1 MAPGAWSRATTAVSG
16 YASVLLRLRWLV
28 VALATLVMLAMVPGA
43 RFIGVTNDYRSFFD
57 DDNPQLA
64 ALHALEATY
73 TPSKVALIAIAP
85 KSGSVFTRE
94 TLGAIEELTERAWRT
109 PWSIRVDSLTNHPHS
124 EAFGDDL
131 RVAALVDDASSLDDS
146 ELARIEEVA
155 LSAPE
160 IAGRLVS
167 RDGRVGGLLVSFNPP
182 ENADAAV
189 AEINAYLDA
198 LLDDARA
205 QHPDHD
211 YYVTGGVVLNRT
223 FTEAARQ
230 ELETLAPIAFVLVLV
245 AAALLLRSIPGTV
258 ALVVVILFVVG
269 TTLGFAGRVGTVFN
283 PGSSGVPIVV
293 MTISLAH
300 CVHVVT
306 GALAGM
312 RRHGLGRN
320 DAIAESLRGN
330 AWPIL
335 LASATTAIAF
345 LSLIAAD
352 SPPFRVLGIL
362 VAFGVLCAFV
372 CSMTLLPA
380 LLSILPLRATP
391 IREGELDLFD
401 RFSAFVVR
409 RRSVLLGSVGLGA
422 LVLVTG
428 IPRLDLSDN
437 WTTYFDE
444 RYQFRRDTDFVT
456 RNLSGMETLEYSL
469 TSGREGGITDPDY
482 LRRVDAFAEWY
493 RGQPEV
499 THVHAFSDTMKRLE
513 RNMHGDDP
521 AFHRLPDDPELAAQ
535 YLLLYELSLPFG
547 ADLDNRIDVARSAT
561 RMIVVMRSLTSREQR
576 ALDARAQAWLRR
588 NTPGLAGE
596 ASGMTTL
603 FAHLSERNIEAML
616 RGTIVAMALISMILI
631 GVFRDLRLGL
641 VSLVPNFL
649 PAAMSFGLWGFMIGR
664 VGLAASV
671 VAATTFGIIVD
682 DTIHFLCRYR
692 KARLEGQPAAAAVQ
706 YTFRSVGRALWTT
719 TIILA
724 LGFLVFASS
733 GFELSWALGLLV
745 TITIVF
751 AILTDFLL
759 LPPLLMAIEGKRR

>member
-1 MAPGAWSRATTAVSG
+1 MNA
-16 YASVLLRLRWLV
+16 YARVLLRFRWPV
-28 VALATLVMLAMVPGA
+28 VAFATLFTLAMASGA

-57 DDNPQLA
+57 EDNPQLV

-73 TPSKVALIAIAP
+73 AASKFALIAIAP

-94 TLGAIEELTERAWRT
+94 TLGAIEELTERAWHT
-109 PWSIRVDSLTNHPHS
+109 PWSVRVDSLTNYPHS

-131 RVAALVDDASSLDDS
+131 SVAELVDDAASLGDAG
-146 ELARIEEVA
+146 LARIEEVA
-155 LSAPE
+155 LSSPD

-167 RDGRVGGLLVSFNPP
+167 GDGRVGGLLVSFNPP
-182 ENADAAV
+182 EKADAAV
-189 AEINAYLDA
+189 AEINAHLHS
-198 LLDDARA
+198 LLDEARA
-205 QHPDHD
+205 RHPDHD
-211 YYVTGGVVLNRT
+211 YYVTGGVVLSRT
-223 FTEAARQ
+223 FAEATRD
-230 ELETLAPIAFVLVLV
+230 ELVTLAPIAFVLVV
-245 AAALLLRSIPGTV
+245 VSAALLLRSISATV
-258 ALVVVILFVVG
+258 ALIVVILFVVG
-269 TTLGFAGRVGTVFN
+269 TTLGFAGWRGTVFN

-312 RRHGLGRN
+312 RRHGLGRH
-320 DAIAESLRGN
+320 DAVAESLRSN
-330 AWPIL
+330 AWPIF

-352 SPPFRVLGIL
+352 SPPFRTLGVL

-372 CSMTLLPA
+372 YSMTLLPA
-380 LLSILPLRATP
+380 LLSILRVRAPPLRT
-391 IREGELDLFD
+391 GGLDLFY
-401 RFSAFVVR
+401 RFGAFVVR
-409 RRSVLLGSVGLGA
+409 RRIVLLVSVGIGA
-422 LVLVTG
+422 FVLATG
-428 IPRLDLSDN
+428 IPRMDLSDN

-444 RYQFRRDTDFVT
+444 RYRFRRDTDFVT
-456 RNLSGMETLEYSL
+456 RNLSGMEALEYSL
-469 TSGREGGITDPDY
+469 ESGREGGITDPGY

-493 RGQPEV
+493 RAQPEV
-499 THVHAFSDTMKRLE
+499 THVHAFSDTMKRLN

-521 AFHRLPDDPELAAQ
+521 AFHRLPDDPALAAQ

-547 ADLDNRIDVARSAT
+547 SDLNNRIDIARSAT
-561 RMIVVMRSLTSREQR
+561 RMSVVMRSLTSREQR
-576 ALDARAQAWLRR
+576 ALDARAQEWLRG
-588 NTPGLAGE
+588 NAPGLAGE
-596 ASGMTTL
+596 ASGMTTV
-603 FAHLSERNIEAML
+603 FAHLSERNIESML
-616 RGTIVAMALISMILI
+616 RGTIVAMALISMILV

-649 PAAMSFGLWGFMIGR
+649 PAVMSFGLWGYMIGR
-664 VGLAASV
+664 IGLAASV
-671 VAATTFGIIVD
+671 VAAMTFGIIVD

-692 KARLEGQPAAAAVQ
+692 RARLEGRPPAAAVQ

-719 TIILA
+719 TIVLA

-745 TITIVF
+745 TITLVF

-759 LPPLLMAIEGKRR
+759 LPPLLMAIDRKLR

>member
-1 MAPGAWSRATTAVSG
+1 VNAYP
-16 YASVLLRLRWLV
+16 SVLLRFRWPV
-28 VALATLVMLAMVPGA
+28 VAIAALFMLAMVSGA

-57 DDNPQLA
+57 EDNPQLV

-73 TPSKVALIAIAP
+73 TASKIALIAIAP

-94 TLGAIEELTERAWRT
+94 TLGVIEELTESAWRT
-109 PWSIRVDSLTNHPHS
+109 PWSIRVDSLTNYPHS
-124 EAFGDDL
+124 EAFEDDL
-131 RVAALVDDASSLDDS
+131 SVAELVDDAASLDDAG
-146 ELARIEEVA
+146 LARIEEVA
-155 LSAPE
+155 LSAPD

-167 RDGRVGGLLVSFNPP
+167 GDGRVGGLLVSFNPP

-189 AEINAYLDA
+189 AEINAHLHS
-198 LLDDARA
+198 LLDEARA

-211 YYVTGGVVLNRT
+211 YYVTGGLVLNRT
-223 FTEAARQ
+223 FAEATQ
-230 ELETLAPIAFVLVLV
+230 HELATLAPIAFVLVV
-245 AAALLLRSIPGTV
+245 VSAALLLRSISATV
-258 ALVVVILFVVG
+258 ALIVVILFVVG
-269 TTLGFAGRVGTVFN
+269 TTLGFAGWLGTVFN

-312 RRHGLGRN
+312 RRHGRSRN
-320 DAIAESLRGN
+320 DAIAESLRSN
-330 AWPIL
+330 AWPIF
-335 LASATTAIAF
+335 LASSTTAIAF

-352 SPPFRVLGIL
+352 SPPFRTLGVL

-372 CSMTLLPA
+372 YSMTLLPA
-380 LLSILPLRATP
+380 LLSILRVRAPPVRT
-391 IREGELDLFD
+391 GGGFDLFD
-401 RFSAFVVR
+401 RFGAFVVR
-409 RRSVLLGSVGLGA
+409 RRSVLLVSVGIGA
-422 LVLVTG
+422 FVLVTG
-428 IPRLDLSDN
+428 IPRIDLSDN

-444 RYQFRRDTDFVT
+444 RYRFRRDTDFVT
-456 RNLSGMETLEYSL
+456 RNLSGMEVLEYSL
-469 TSGREGGITDPDY
+469 ELGREGGITDPDY
-482 LRRVDAFAEWY
+482 LLEVDAFAEWY
-493 RGQPEV
+493 RAQPEV
-499 THVHAFSDTMKRLE
+499 THVHAFSDIMKRLN

-521 AFHRLPDDPELAAQ
+521 AFHRLPDDPELSAQ

-547 ADLDNRIDVARSAT
+547 SDLNNRIDIARSAT
-561 RMIVVMRSLTSREQR
+561 RMSVVMRSLTSREQR
-576 ALDARAQAWLRR
+576 MLDARAQAWLRR
-588 NTPGLAGE
+588 NAPGLAGE
-596 ASGMTTL
+596 ATGMTTV
-603 FAHLSERNIEAML
+603 FAHLSERNIEGML

-649 PAAMSFGLWGFMIGR
+649 PAAMSFGLWGYMIGR
-664 VGLAASV
+664 IGLAASV
-671 VAATTFGIIVD
+671 VAAMTFGIIVD

-692 KARLEGQPAAAAVQ
+692 RARLEGQPPAAAVQ

-759 LPPLLMAIEGKRR
+759 LPPLLMAIDRKQR